1 MTGLSRRM
9 TMEACAVFLMM
20 FTLASCAY
28 SEEKDQIMGSTP
40 TGSAVT
46 LAYLKSA
53 IFTPKCASCHPGSSF
68 DISDYAQLSARVVA
82 GNASA
87 STLYRRVTDSAYG
100 TIMPQGAPPLS
111 SGEKQA
117 IADWINNGA
126 QNN

>member
-1 MTGLSRRM
+1 MTGLLRRAA
-9 TMEACAVFLMM
+9 MEACAVILTA

-28 SEEKDQIMGSTP
+28 NEEKAQVTGSTP

-46 LAYLKSA
+46 LTYLKST
-53 IFTPKCASCHPGSSF
+53 IFTPRCASCHPGSSF

-82 GNASA
+82 GSA
-87 STLYRRVTDSAYG
+87 NTSKLYRRVTSSDLG
-100 TIMPQGAPPLS
+100 PIMPQGQPQLS
-111 SGEKQA
+111 SSEKQA

>member
-1 MTGLSRRM
+1 MG
-9 TMEACAVFLMM
+9 ACAFFLTA

-28 SEEKDQIMGSTP
+28 SEEKSQVTGSAP
-40 TGSAVT
+40 TGSSVT
-46 LAYLKSA
+46 LTYLKSA

-82 GNASA
+82 GSASA
-87 STLYRRVTDSAYG
+87 STLYRRVTDAAYG
-100 TIMPQGAPPLS
+100 TVMPQGSPQLS